1 MIIKRDF
8 YLNQL
13 ISNRHNGFI
22 KVVTGIRRCGKSF
35 LLNKIFTAWLHEQ
48 GIPASNII
56 QINLED
62 RRNKSL
68 RDPDEL
74 LKFIDGKIKGE
85 EMHYVLID
93 EIQLVNEFEDVLN
106 SYLGMNNVDVF
117 VTGSNSKFLSK
128 DVITTFR
135 GRSKEIYIFP
145 LSFNEF
151 YPLKENATYPAI
163 LNEYM
168 TYGGMPQVV
177 LEETEIEKQ
186 KLLKSLFRNTYI
198 KDIIERHNLRNIDSL
213 NELLNTL
220 ASGIGSLTNPNKL
233 LNTFQSVKK
242 ENISRPTIAAY
253 LEYLND
259 AFIIETAERYDIK
272 GKSYIDSSY
281 KYYFTDVGLR
291 NGRLNFRQ
299 LEFSHIMENIIYN
312 DLLRRGFSVDVGVVS
327 VRKNDINGVRVRSN
341 LEVDFVCNLGSRR
354 YYIQSAYRMPDEEKF
369 RQEEASLRNIH
380 DSFKKIIIIGEET
393 PVLRTETGTTI
404 MSIYDFLL
412 KENSLEL

>member
-1 MIIKRDF
+1 MLIKRDF
-8 YLNQL
+8 YLKQL

-35 LLNKIFTAWLHEQ
+35 LLNNIFTTWLCEQ
-48 GIPASNII
+48 GISDSNII

-74 LKFIDGKIKGE
+74 LKFIDEKIKGA

-135 GRSKEIYIFP
+135 GRSKEIYVFP
-145 LSFNEF
+145 LSFSEF
-151 YPLKENATYPAI
+151 YPLKEMQTKPAL

-177 LEETEIEKQ
+177 LEETETEKQ

-198 KDIIERHNLRNIDSL
+198 KDIIERHNLRNVDSL
-213 NELLNTL
+213 NELLNIL
-220 ASGIGSLTNPNKL
+220 ASGIGSLTNPNNL

-242 ENISRPTIAAY
+242 ESISRPTISSY
-253 LEYLND
+253 IEYLNN

-299 LEFSHIMENIIYN
+299 LEFSHIIENIIYN
-312 DLLRRGFSVDVGVVS
+312 DLLRRGFSVDVGVVP
-327 VRKNDINGVRVRSN
+327 VRKNNINGIRVRSN

-354 YYIQSAYRMPDEEKF
+354 YYIQSAYRMPDEEKLK
-369 RQEEASLRNIH
+369 QEEASLRNID
-380 DSFKKIIIIGEET
+380 DSFKKIIIVGEEM
-393 PVLRTETGTTI
+393 PVIRTEAGTTI
-404 MSIYDFLL
+404 ISIYEFLL
-412 KENSLEL
+412 NENSLEL